1 MRKERHSL
9 ESQGPES
16 GHGKIKRVPPWRS
29 PSPPLATQRI
39 VSTGFDISS
48 PQNLK
53 AKTLSQVLFLYCQK
67 PFCFFFFLIFCT
79 ILSKPSQRMDWQL
92 LFVDVLNLREG
103 TPTREPQGYCA
114 QKAKIVQCW

>member
-39 VSTGFDISS
+39 VSPGFDISS

-67 PFCFFFFLIFCT
+67 PFCFFFSSSFAQYF
-79 ILSKPSQRMDWQL
+79 P
-92 LFVDVLNLREG
+92 NLPNEW
-103 TPTREPQGYCA
+103 TDSC
-114 QKAKIVQCW
+114 CLWMF